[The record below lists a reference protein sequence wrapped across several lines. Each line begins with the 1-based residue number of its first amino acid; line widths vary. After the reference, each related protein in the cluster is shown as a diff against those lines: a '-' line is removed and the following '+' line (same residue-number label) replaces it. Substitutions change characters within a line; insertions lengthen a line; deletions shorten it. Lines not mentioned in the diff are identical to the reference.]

1 MLPLSDPD
9 LVTRKRPYV
18 NVGLIIACVLVFIY
32 ELSLNATATEYFFY
46 QYGFIPAAV
55 AQGIRSVKDKL
66 SDGSIITIPLI
77 LPAWLTIFTSIFL
90 HGGWLHVAGNMLY
103 LWVFGDNVE
112 DRFGHLWYLIFYL
125 ATGVIASL
133 TQIFAAPSSTVPNIG
148 ASGAIAGALGAYFVL
163 FPYSRVRTL
172 VVIFIFPLFLRIP
185 SVILLGFWFFLQFI
199 SGVGSIGP
207 SAQAEGIAYWAHV
220 GGFVSGVAVALIY
233 RLMTRNNQP
242 KRPETPFSL

>member
-32 ELSLNATATEYFFY
+32 ELFLNATATEYFFY
-46 QYGFIPAAV
+46 QYGFIPAALI
-55 AQGIRSVKDKL
+55 QGIHSVKDTL
-66 SDGSIITIPLI
+66 SDKSVITIPLI
-77 LPAWLTIFTSIFL
+77 LPAWLTIFTSMFV
-90 HGGWLHVAGNMLY
+90 HGGWLHIAGNMLY

-133 TQIFAAPSSTVPNIG
+133 TQIFAAPSSTIPNIG

-172 VVIFIFPLFLRIP
+172 VFFFFITFVRIP
-185 SVILLGFWFFLQFI
+185 AVILLGFWFFLQFI

-207 SAQAEGIAYWAHV
+207 SAQASGVAYWAHV
-220 GGFVSGVAVALIY
+220 GGFVSGAAVALIY
-233 RLMTRNNQP
+233 KLMTRNNQP
-242 KRPETPFSL
+242 KSPETPLNL